1 MRREKENRLVVRTE
15 FSDNLFLRKYESLKE
30 NGVGW
35 QGKGREYSIKGVYNL
50 LAGNA
55 RDRYDF
61 YLEEEVVEDLE
72 EYQEEKRKRNI
83 LEGLEVVVE
92 EAA

>member
-1 MRREKENRLVVRTE
+1 MREKEKRLVVRTE
-15 FSDNLFLRKYESLKE
+15 SSENLLLRRYESLKWDGE
-30 NGVGW
+30 GW
-35 QGKGREYSIKGVYNL
+35 HEKGREYSIKGVHNL

-55 RDRYDF
+55 VDVYDF
-61 YLEEEVVEDLE
+61 YLEEAVAEDLRD
-72 EYQEEKRKRNI
+72 YQKEKVKKNV